1 MVRSLYDGISGLRNL
16 QVGLDVAA
24 NNIANV
30 NTTGFKSGRITFKES
45 MAQLLKGSSRPPGN
59 AGGTNPMQ
67 LGLGMAVGSIDTMM
81 TQGNMQS
88 TGQITDLAL
97 EGNAFF
103 AYSNG
108 TGTFYSR
115 NGGLQYDAN
124 GKMVSPTNGFVLQGM
139 MAGPDGTYPI
149 GSKIGDIRIP
159 FGEKAPAKATGQV
172 SYACNLDSDSEGLG
186 TVIHTNAYL
195 ANVSLHGA
203 PNTGAADT
211 VTSLHDSAGNSLGIQ
226 AGDTLTISA
235 YDTGGVEHTLPIVVD
250 SVASPN
256 TTLADI
262 ITGINTL
269 LAQPGLAA
277 GPAAASLNGN
287 GQIVVNTAGTGATI
301 NNLTVHSSRPG
312 SNSYVS
318 NAFSFGASITPADL
332 LGKNSDA
339 FRAPALATDYM
350 SDLYDATGQTLGF
363 EDGDPIS
370 INGTVGGKT
379 TPPSSLVFA
388 PRVGAIGAGGT
399 TGTTMQNLLDAIQ
412 SAFSLPKNDG
422 TPQNNLSVSMDI
434 PNTPDN
440 QIPDGSIVIR
450 GQKEKAF
457 ALTNVSLTATNSN
470 NNAISPTRFN
480 ANAGMTEIQA
490 ARDTAQHSTSIVVY
504 DESGDAH
511 TMTTTFTNSGT
522 PSEWLWQITM
532 NGGEQI
538 LGGSTGRL
546 TFGQDGSPSSWT
558 FDDNSTRFRFD
569 PMNGS
574 NEVDVNLNIGSPGSF
589 TGITQ
594 FRSPTTTA
602 ARDQDGYP
610 MGKLQ
615 EIAIDEFG
623 VIKGIFTNGVNKSL
637 AQIYLADFNNPA
649 GLMKTGDSMFAKSDN
664 SGEAVMQLP
673 GIGTP
678 TKIKPGALE
687 MSNVELATEF
697 TNMITVQRGY
707 QANAR
712 VITTSDAMLQE
723 LVQLIR

>member
-1 MVRSLYDGISGLRNL
+1 MVRSLYDGISGLRNM

-30 NTTGFKSGRITFKES
+30 NTTGFKAGRITFKES
-45 MAQLLKGSSRPPGN
+45 MAQLLRGASRPPGN

-67 LGLGMAVGSIDTMM
+67 IGLGMAIGSIDTIM

-97 EGNAFF
+97 EGTAWF

-108 TGTFYSR
+108 EGTFYSR
-115 NGGLQYDAN
+115 NGGLQYDSQ
-124 GKMVSPTNGFVLQGM
+124 GKMVCPTNGYVLQGM
-139 MAGPDGTYPI
+139 MAGADGTFPI

-159 FGEKAPAKATGQV
+159 FGEKAPANATKVV

-186 TVIHTNAYL
+186 TVVHTNAFF
-195 ANVSLHGA
+195 ANVVDHGA
-203 PNTGAADT
+203 GGAGDT
-211 VTSLHDSAGNSLGIQ
+211 LTSLHDSSGNALGIQ
-226 AGDTLTISA
+226 AGDTLTVTA
-235 YDTGGVEHTLPIVVD
+235 YDGLGVAHSVSRVVNAGAAPDTVADIVTDINTAVLAASGTGG
-250 SVASPN
+250 
-256 TTLADI
+256 
-262 ITGINTL
+262 
-269 LAQPGLAA
+269 
-277 GPAAASLNGN
+277 AASLTANGSIAVSLM
-287 GQIVVNTAGTGATI
+287 GSGTNAF
-301 NNLTVHSSRPG
+301 NLSVHSSRPG

-318 NAFSFGASITPADL
+318 NAFSFGASILTGDAAPKFSDQLRAPAQATDL
-332 LGKNSDA
+332 LGQV
-339 FRAPALATDYM
+339 
-350 SDLYDATGQTLGF
+350 YDSSGQLLGF
-363 EDGDPIS
+363 EVGDPIT
-370 INGTVGGKT
+370 INGSVGGKT
-379 TPPSSLVFA
+379 IPSAPLVYA
-388 PRVGAIGAGGT
+388 A
-399 TGTTMQNLLDAIQ
+399 GTTMQNVLDSIQ
-412 SAFSLPKNDG
+412 SAFLLPKFDG
-422 TPQNNLSVSMDI
+422 TPQNNLSVSMDLAD
-434 PNTPDN
+434 TPDN
-440 QIPDGSIVIR
+440 RIPDGSIAIR

-457 ALTNVSLTATNSN
+457 SLNDVSLTATNSN
-470 NNAISPTRFN
+470 NNAVSPTRFN
-480 ANAGMTEIQA
+480 ANAGMTEIQT

-511 TMTTTFTNSGT
+511 TMTTTFTNTGT
-522 PSEWLWQITM
+522 PGQWLWQITM
-532 NGGEQI
+532 NGGESI
-538 LGGSTGRL
+538 MGGNTGKL
-546 TFGQDGSPSSWT
+546 TFGQDGSPSAWT
-558 FDDNSTRFRFD
+558 FDDNTTKFRFD

-574 NEVDVNLNIGSPGSF
+574 NEVDVNLDIGSPGSF

-594 FRSPTTTA
+594 FRSTTTTA

-615 EIAIDEFG
+615 EISIDEYG
-623 VIKGIFTNGVNKSL
+623 VVKGIYTNGVNKTM
-637 AQIYLADFNNPA
+637 AQIYLADFTNPA
-649 GLMKTGDSMFAKSDN
+649 GLLKQDNGMFAKSDN

-687 MSNVELATEF
+687 MSNVDLATEF